1 MSQNAYIKLVPA
13 SEKLAVTLEEV
24 KEMFHYYKSITSKTG
39 EQLSWG
45 YSEAAFPYIIEEK
58 EDAKNEWFYLRGTD
72 PRKNR
77 YILVGVGFEQKDD
90 SDEFPEN
97 QQCYIQVSL
106 TDISTHG
113 DKGKANEFCKFL
125 ASKLKGELHLFNG
138 RVMYYYPKNRLN

>member
-13 SEKLAVTLEEV
+13 SEKQVVTIDEI
-24 KEMFHYYKSITSKTG
+24 KDMFTYYKSITSKTG

-45 YSEAAFPYIIEEK
+45 YSEAAFPYTIEEK
-58 EDAKNEWFYLRGTD
+58 DEANNAWFYLKGID

-77 YILVGVGFEQKDD
+77 YILIGVGFEQKDVETD
-90 SDEFPEN
+90 SPEN

-125 ASKLKGELHLFNG
+125 ATKLKGELHLFNG
-138 RVMYYYPKNRLN
+138 RVMYYYPKK

>member
-13 SEKLAVTLEEV
+13 SEKQVVTIDEI
-24 KEMFHYYKSITSKTG
+24 KDMFTYYKSITSKTG

-45 YSEAAFPYIIEEK
+45 YSEAAFPYTIEEK
-58 EDAKNEWFYLRGTD
+58 EGANNEWFYLKGTD

-77 YILVGVGFEQKDD
+77 YILIGVGFEQKGVQTD
-90 SDEFPEN
+90 SSEN

-113 DKGKANEFCKFL
+113 DKGKAIEFCKFL
-125 ASKLKGELHLFNG
+125 ATKLKGELHLFNG
-138 RVMYYYPKNRLN
+138 RVMYYYPKK

>member
-1 MSQNAYIKLVPA
+1 MSQNAFIKLVPA
-13 SEKLAVTLEEV
+13 SEKQIVTIDEV
-24 KEMFHYYKSITSKTG
+24 KDMLMYYKSITAKTG

-45 YSEAAFPYIIEEK
+45 YSEAAFPYTIEEK
-58 EDAKNEWFYLRGTD
+58 EEATNKWFYLKGID

-77 YILVGVGFEQKDD
+77 YILIGVGFENDKQIEDD
-90 SDEFPEN
+90 SEPQDHQN
-97 QQCYIQVSL
+97 CYIQVSL

-138 RVMYYYPKNRLN
+138 RVMYYYPKK